1 MHTHVRCRHRVLTRR
16 LVWVKRVDR
25 ALHHLD
31 AHFQLPRILS
41 RALRGA
47 VRCCAVLCCS
57 YTVPCLHLLGVRGL
71 ARPRKSYQGAGPDEA
86 SSRRSLF
93 ATEQPWTAGWPRPK
107 GWALHHTSHRI
118 ASRRT
123 AQHRIL
129 PQCAPRASA
138 AALRARVLYEY
149 IHETDSRHDGR
160 RTLTC
165 SEHGTV
171 DHSTSGL
178 ALSASSARL
187 PAQHTYTY
195 SQPALMP
202 IFFSLPCWSTSQVW
216 QVDR

>member
-1 MHTHVRCRHRVLTRR
+1 MLRC
-16 LVWVKRVDR
+16 
-25 ALHHLD
+25 
-31 AHFQLPRILS
+31 S
-41 RALRGA
+41 
-47 VRCCAVLCCS
+47 C
-57 YTVPCLHLLGVRGL
+57 TVPRLHLLGVRGL
-71 ARPRKSYQGAGPDEA
+71 ARPRMSYQGAGPDEA

-93 ATEQPWTAGWPRPK
+93 ATEQPWTAGWPRPR
-107 GWALHHTSHRI
+107 GWALRYTSHRI

-129 PQCAPRASA
+129 PQCAPRAST

-178 ALSASSARL
+178 ALSASPARL
-187 PAQHTYTY
+187 PAQHTHTY
-195 SQPALMP
+195 SQPALVP
-202 IFFSLPCWSTSQVW
+202 ILSPFLVGPPHKSGRLTGETRMWREITLREDGAFGSVDAGPARPGLLIALIPASLGCP
-216 QVDR
+216 